1 MQSDSL
7 RIMEIMCGLLGVMLG
22 RWRVLWMNR
31 RPWRVGGRARDGP
44 ESSRSR
50 RRRLDVVAVLRNN
63 DIPLCHVSP
72 WVREGEAYTRSG
84 SGTRCGQPTAGSTT
98 NNTKGNAHNEENEK
112 TGRHA
117 MFDRSAG
124 RVASGDVGGRD
135 A

>member
-1 MQSDSL
+1 
-7 RIMEIMCGLLGVMLG
+7 MLH
-22 RWRVLWMNR
+22 
-31 RPWRVGGRARDGP
+31 D
-44 ESSRSR
+44 
-50 RRRLDVVAVLRNN
+50 DNN

-72 WVREGEAYTRSG
+72 WVREGEAYTR

-117 MFDRSAG
+117 MFDRSVG

-135 A
+135 AQPGSRP